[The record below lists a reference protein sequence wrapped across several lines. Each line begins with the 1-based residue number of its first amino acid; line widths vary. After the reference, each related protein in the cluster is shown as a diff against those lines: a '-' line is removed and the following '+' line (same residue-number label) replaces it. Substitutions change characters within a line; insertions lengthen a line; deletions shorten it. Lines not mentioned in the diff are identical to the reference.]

1 MEFEPTGLDQQHCWL
16 LGDLKTSIASA
27 EANLHLGLGC
37 GEIHCGC
44 YYLLC
49 LCDRRESLG
58 NFRCNFWLQGVGQLV
73 AELANRVSEA
83 SASVQPQCS
92 HHVYL

>member
-1 MEFEPTGLDQQHCWL
+1 MESEPTCLDQQHCRL
-16 LGDLKTSIASA
+16 LGDLEASIASA

-58 NFRCNFWLQGVGQLV
+58 NFRCNFWLKVGRLV
-73 AELANRVSEA
+73 AGLANRVSEA
-83 SASVQPQCS
+83 SASVLNRSMQE
-92 HHVYL
+92 HITF